1 MTNSTTKVY
10 DEALQERVRK
20 YMKDTGLSQNKLAP
34 RIGRSGAS
42 LSNYMNCK
50 MDGSVEGIESRL
62 REFLQQESE
71 AAAVQV
77 QVAPYKLDE
86 TYKPTSISEDVYQ
99 SIRYAQINRTLVMLH
114 GDAGAGKTKAA
125 VKYYRDNPQ
134 STIYIRLDPSMSGLA
149 GVGEL
154 LGAALDIPA
163 VSSSKQMWQAIRAR
177 LRGTNKVIIVDEAQL
192 LKRAPMDELR
202 ILPDE
207 DEVNEV
213 PGNGVV
219 LIGNS
224 ELYERVKKGKITT
237 QAYTRIGLQRA
248 YSTMRLT
255 NEDVKLLFPMFSG
268 EEQSKELKL
277 IASVCRSQHSI
288 RTAKHIVKNA
298 IRNEDISYEGLRA
311 AAASTPVG
319 RI

>member
-1 MTNSTTKVY
+1 MMTNSTTKVY

-34 RIGRSGAS
+34 RIGMSGAS

-125 VKYYRDNPQ
+125 VSCEPGGN
-134 STIYIRLDPSMSGLA
+134 SGHTGAAFQVRPPKTEPEGPAETHLCA
-149 GVGEL
+149 GVQG
-154 LGAALDIPA
+154 
-163 VSSSKQMWQAIRAR
+163 R
-177 LRGTNKVIIVDEAQL
+177 
-192 LKRAPMDELR
+192 
-202 ILPDE
+202 
-207 DEVNEV
+207 
-213 PGNGVV
+213 GNGAPA
-219 LIGNS
+219 L
-224 ELYERVKKGKITT
+224 R
-237 QAYTRIGLQRA
+237 RI
-248 YSTMRLT
+248 
-255 NEDVKLLFPMFSG
+255 FPAG
-268 EEQSKELKL
+268 
-277 IASVCRSQHSI
+277 
-288 RTAKHIVKNA
+288 
-298 IRNEDISYEGLRA
+298 G
-311 AAASTPVG
+311 
-319 RI
+319 

>member
-1 MTNSTTKVY
+1 MMTSTTKVY
-10 DEALQERVRK
+10 DESLQERVRE
-20 YMKDTGLSQNKLAP
+20 YMKNTGISQNKLAP
-34 RIGRSGAS
+34 RVGVSSAS
-42 LSNYMNCK
+42 LSNYLRNK
-50 MDGSVEGIESRL
+50 MEGSVEGIENRL

-71 AAAVQV
+71 AAAAQV
-77 QVAPYKLDE
+77 QAAPYNLDE

-154 LGAALDIPA
+154 LGAALDLPA

-255 NEDVKLLFPMFSG
+255 NEDIKLLFPMFAG
-268 EEQSKELKL
+268 EDQTKELKL
-277 IASVCRSQHSI
+277 IASECRSQHSI

>member
-1 MTNSTTKVY
+1 MMTSTTKVY
-10 DEALQERVRK
+10 DESLQSRVRE
-20 YMKDTGLSQNKLAP
+20 YMKNTGISQNKLAP
-34 RIGRSGAS
+34 RVGVSSAS
-42 LSNYMNCK
+42 LSNYLRNK
-50 MDGSVEGIESRL
+50 MEGSVEGIENRL

-71 AAAVQV
+71 AAAAQV
-77 QVAPYKLDE
+77 QAAPYNLDE

-154 LGAALDIPA
+154 LGSALDLPA

-255 NEDVKLLFPMFSG
+255 NEDIKLLFPMFAG
-268 EEQSKELKL
+268 EDQTKELKL

>member
-1 MTNSTTKVY
+1 MMTSTTKVY
-10 DEALQERVRK
+10 DESLQERVRE
-20 YMKDTGLSQNKLAP
+20 YMKNTGISQNKLAP
-34 RIGRSGAS
+34 RVGVSSAS
-42 LSNYMNCK
+42 LSNYLRCK
-50 MDGSVEGIESRL
+50 MEGSVEGIENRL

-71 AAAVQV
+71 AAAAQV
-77 QVAPYKLDE
+77 QAAPYKLDE

-154 LGAALDIPA
+154 LGAALDLPI

-192 LKRAPMDELR
+192 LQRAPMDELR

-255 NEDVKLLFPMFSG
+255 NEDIKLLFPMFAG
-268 EEQSKELKL
+268 EDQAKELKL

>member
-34 RIGRSGAS
+34 RIGMSGAS

-192 LKRAPMDELR
+192 LNIFPKISMMLGALVIVCLLCGSALAAVRWTFYKWERLIRMHDGIMILFEYRDHRDEFLAWR
-202 ILPDE
+202 
-207 DEVNEV
+207 
-213 PGNGVV
+213 
-219 LIGNS
+219 
-224 ELYERVKKGKITT
+224 
-237 QAYTRIGLQRA
+237 
-248 YSTMRLT
+248 
-255 NEDVKLLFPMFSG
+255 
-268 EEQSKELKL
+268 EEQKK
-277 IASVCRSQHSI
+277 
-288 RTAKHIVKNA
+288 
-298 IRNEDISYEGLRA
+298 
-311 AAASTPVG
+311 
-319 RI
+319 

>member
-34 RIGRSGAS
+34 RIGMSGAS

-134 STIYIRLDPSMSGLA
+134 STVYIRLDPSMSGLA

-154 LGAALDIPA
+154 LGTALDMLG
-163 VSSSKQMWQAIRAR
+163 SSRM
-177 LRGTNKVIIVDEAQL
+177 
-192 LKRAPMDELR
+192 
-202 ILPDE
+202 
-207 DEVNEV
+207 
-213 PGNGVV
+213 
-219 LIGNS
+219 
-224 ELYERVKKGKITT
+224 
-237 QAYTRIGLQRA
+237 
-248 YSTMRLT
+248 
-255 NEDVKLLFPMFSG
+255 
-268 EEQSKELKL
+268 
-277 IASVCRSQHSI
+277 
-288 RTAKHIVKNA
+288 
-298 IRNEDISYEGLRA
+298 
-311 AAASTPVG
+311 
-319 RI
+319 